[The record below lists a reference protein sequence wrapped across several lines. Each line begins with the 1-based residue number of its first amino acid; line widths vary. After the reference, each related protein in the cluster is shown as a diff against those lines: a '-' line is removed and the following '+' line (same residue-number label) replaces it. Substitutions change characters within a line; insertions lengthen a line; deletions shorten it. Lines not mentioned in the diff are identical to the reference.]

1 MVNVMMVVHLTTI
14 FSWTSESENGYHGLN
29 GDIIVW
35 NDVLGSAFELSSMGI
50 RVDEEALKRQVKI
63 TGDELL
69 QLEWHKALLNGLFP
83 RTIGGGIGQS
93 RMAMFLLRKK
103 HIEVQSSVW
112 PKEVRDSY
120 ENIL

>member
-1 MVNVMMVVHLTTI
+1 MMFLALHSNYLQ
-14 FSWTSESENGYHGLN
+14 WES
-29 GDIIVW
+29 
-35 NDVLGSAFELSSMGI
+35 

-63 TGDELL
+63 TGDEDRL

-83 RTIGGGIGQS
+83 LTIGGGIGQS

-103 HIEVQSSVW
+103 HIGEVQSSVW
-112 PKEVRDSY
+112 PKVRDSY